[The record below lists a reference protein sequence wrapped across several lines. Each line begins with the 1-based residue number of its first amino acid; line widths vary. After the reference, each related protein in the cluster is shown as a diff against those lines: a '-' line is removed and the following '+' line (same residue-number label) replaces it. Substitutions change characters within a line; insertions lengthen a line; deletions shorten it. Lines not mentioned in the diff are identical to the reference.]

1 MFPVVPLSGNV
12 TLGIGVLSYTGQLN
26 ATVVADPHAVPDL
39 PVFLTGLQRAL
50 TDLRHIDQHT
60 P

>member
-1 MFPVVPLSGNV
+1 MPLTGNV
-12 TLGIGVLSYTGQLN
+12 ALGIGVLSYAGQLN
-26 ATVVADPHAVPDL
+26 ATVVADPHVVPDL

-50 TDLRHIDQHT
+50 HRPAARQPDT